1 MCFLLLKGLGW
12 VEKVMFVYSKGKL
25 YVVVEGSR
33 SAEVLKTIK

>member
-1 MCFLLLKGLGW
+1 MFFFAWKGW
-12 VEKVMFVYSKGKL
+12 VGKVMFVYSKV

>member
-1 MCFLLLKGLGW
+1 MCVFFSWKGW
-12 VEKVMFVYSKGKL
+12 VEEVMFVYSKGRL